1 MERFSNINTILAF
14 VTVAQEGS
22 VSRAA
27 DILNLTQPAISL
39 QIKRLS
45 QETGI
50 TLFQRTATGL
60 MMTQDGAAVLQKAKS
75 VLQAMREFRSSVSQ
89 QANHVAGILRIGTII
104 DPEFIRLGRLLSQLG
119 ADYPNITTELVH
131 GVSGDTLER
140 LKREQIDAGFHLNAP
155 GQVIRAGPDDPIHTV
170 ALASFSYRVIAP
182 VGWEK
187 RVENA
192 TWAELALLP
201 WIGTPEISFHH
212 KLLLDI
218 FTKINVQQ
226 NVVALV
232 DQEASML
239 EMVRAGIGLSL
250 CRESIALHQ
259 RQSFGLVVSDK
270 LSVPACLS
278 IATLERRK
286 DNPII
291 SALFNQLQS
300 TW

>member
-22 VSRAA
+22 VSKAA
-27 DILNLTQPAISL
+27 GILNLTQPAISL

-45 QETGI
+45 AETGI

-60 MMTQDGAAVLQKAKS
+60 VITQDGAAVLQKARS
-75 VLQAMREFRSSVSQ
+75 VLDAMREFRSSASK
-89 QANHVAGILRIGTII
+89 QAGRIAGTLRIGTIV

-119 ADYPNITTELVH
+119 ADYPNIKTELIH

-140 LKREQIDAGFHLNAP
+140 LKRGQIDAGFYLDAP
-155 GQVIRAGPDDPIHTV
+155 GQVDNIGAVGPIHAI
-170 ALASFSYRVIAP
+170 ALAEFFYRVIAP
-182 VGWEK
+182 VGWED
-187 RVENA
+187 RVKNA

-201 WIGTPEISFHH
+201 WIGTPDVSVHH
-212 KLLLDI
+212 RLLSGI
-218 FTKINVQQ
+218 FVKHNVQQ

-259 RQSFGLVVSDK
+259 RQSFGLAISDN

-286 DNPII
+286 DTPIL
-291 SALFNQLQS
+291 SALFSQLQS
-300 TW
+300 AW